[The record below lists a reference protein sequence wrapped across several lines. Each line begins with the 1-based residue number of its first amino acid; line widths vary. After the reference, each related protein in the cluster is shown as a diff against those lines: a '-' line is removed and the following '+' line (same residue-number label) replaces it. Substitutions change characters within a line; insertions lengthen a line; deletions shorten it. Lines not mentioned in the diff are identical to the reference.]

1 MIWQA
6 STVDWIAIGLLL
18 IAAPAFGSVARQW
31 VVAVA
36 VVVYG
41 FAAIGNAIAT
51 RGRHVGWFLMLGV
64 IALALV
70 GI

>member
-1 MIWQA
+1 M
-6 STVDWIAIGLLL
+6 
-18 IAAPAFGSVARQW
+18 
-31 VVAVA
+31 
-36 VVVYG
+36 YG